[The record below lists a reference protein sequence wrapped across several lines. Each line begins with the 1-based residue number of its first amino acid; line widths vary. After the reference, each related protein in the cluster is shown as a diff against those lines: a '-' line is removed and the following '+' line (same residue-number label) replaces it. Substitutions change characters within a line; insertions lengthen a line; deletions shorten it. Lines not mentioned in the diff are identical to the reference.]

1 VRRLPIRLR
10 GAALA
15 FIAAAALAGLT
26 PFASAASA
34 QGSGCGAEGCVDVVA
49 VEGVIDEIEADF
61 IIRSVRAAERAGD
74 VVAVVLQVD
83 SPGAAVPD
91 GRLAE
96 VAATISES
104 AVPVSVWIGA
114 SGAEALGGA
123 GELVRIAAASSI
135 TPGSEIGRLGSSRL
149 DEERFGE
156 LAGQPAEARD
166 RTFDGEAAVE
176 AGLVDRFD
184 ATLVDHIGNLE
195 WVPTEVVE
203 IDGEQRQV
211 PVPRVRFSKLPLG
224 TQLLHTAAS
233 PSVAYLMLVVG
244 LGLLLFEFFTAGV
257 GVAGLVG
264 AGFLVLGAYGVA
276 ALPFTGWALALL
288 LLSMPGFAVDMQTGI
303 PRLWTTISMA
313 AFTVGSLF
321 LFLEFRPT
329 WLALLV
335 GIGGMAA
342 TVYSGMP
349 AMIRSRF
356 GTPTIGREWMVG
368 EEGEVV
374 TDVDPEGLVLIRGAR
389 WTARTNRATPVRV
402 GDRVRVVEIDGLVL
416 EVEPESGGAIDYRE
430 MRRGR
435 RGESEA
441 PAEGD
446 PPPKT
451 D

>member
-1 VRRLPIRLR
+1 VRTLPIRLR

-15 FIAAAALAGLT
+15 FLAAAAIAVVA
-26 PFASAASA
+26 PFAPAASA

-61 IIRSVRAAERAGD
+61 IIRSVGAAERAGD
-74 VVAVVLQVD
+74 VVAVVLQLD
-83 SPGAAVPD
+83 SPGAAVSD
-91 GRLAE
+91 GRLEE
-96 VAATISES
+96 VAATIAES
-104 AVPVSVWIGA
+104 SVPVSVWIGA

-123 GELVRIAAASSI
+123 AELVGIAAASSI
-135 TPGSEIGRLGSSRL
+135 TPGSEIGRVGSSRL
-149 DEERFGE
+149 DEDRFGE
-156 LAGQPAEARD
+156 LAGQPARE
-166 RTFDGEAAVE
+166 RTFDGEDAVE

-233 PSVAYLMLVVG
+233 PSVAYLLLVIG
-244 LGLLLFEFFTAGV
+244 LGLLLFEFFTAGI

-276 ALPFTGWALALL
+276 ALPFTSWALALL
-288 LLSMPGFAVDMQTGI
+288 LLSMPGFAIDMQTGI

-374 TDVDPEGLVLIRGAR
+374 TDVDPEGLVLIHGAR

-402 GDRVRVVEIDGLVL
+402 GERVRVVEIDGLVL
-416 EVEPESGGAIDYRE
+416 EVEPESGGAKDYRE
-430 MRRGR
+430 MRRGGDAQPVE
-435 RGESEA
+435 GE
-441 PAEGD
+441 
-446 PPPKT
+446 PPQPT